1 MAFDT
6 DKLQEVF
13 KDKRVLI
20 GAVAIGAIAGLY
32 VLSKSSG
39 SGAGSGGGLQP
50 LPPQSPDAGSGSS
63 SDGSSNDA
71 GLAGQI
77 AEIGAN
83 QSAFQSQVQAALQA
97 IQDGFNSALGNAQ
110 SQNASALQGVIDQVN
125 SQLGNGY
132 QQAQTVPDFAGFQS
146 QLMQS
151 LAAINT
157 VPQRVNETGK
167 IFNTKGTL
175 PALGR
180 VVQQPANLVAPA
192 RGVVAQANWANNY
205 LGTFGNQI
213 SKLTNSASARIN
225 QTFLPTANNVRNT
238 VNRGVPFNMGSS
250 YVPYVQGRIPVPR
263 PKLPTR
269 SSSPIPT
276 RLPTIRKGGGGFLR

>member
-83 QSAFQSQVQAALQA
+83 QSAFQSQVNAALQA

-110 SQNASALQGVIDQVN
+110 SQNASALQSVIDQVN
-125 SQLGNGY
+125 SQLGSGY

-146 QLMQS
+146 QLLQALS
-151 LAAINT
+151 SVNN

-192 RGVVAQANWANNY
+192 RGIVAKANQGNN
-205 LGTFGNQI
+205 LLATFAQQI
-213 SKLTNSASARIN
+213 SNLNLTRSTSGIN
-225 QTFLPTANNVRNT
+225 RTVNNVSNT
-238 VNRGVPFNMGSS
+238 VNRGVPFNLGSS
-250 YVPYVQGRIPVPR
+250 YVPYVQGRTPIPR